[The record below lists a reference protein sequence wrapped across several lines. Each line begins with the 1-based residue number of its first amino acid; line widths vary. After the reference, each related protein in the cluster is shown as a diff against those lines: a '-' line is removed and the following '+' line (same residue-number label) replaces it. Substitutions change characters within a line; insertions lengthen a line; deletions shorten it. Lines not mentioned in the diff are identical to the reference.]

1 MLHHS
6 LGAPKSLKTG
16 IWSSSATQ
24 VRWQLHSPGAAA
36 HVSLLFISL
45 STELYN
51 PMSPTLSL
59 IKENVKHQPSH
70 SSAA

>member
-6 LGAPKSLKTG
+6 LWAPKSLKTG

-24 VRWQLHSPGAAA
+24 VWWQLHSPGAAA
-36 HVSLLFISL
+36 HVSLLFISV

-51 PMSPTLSL
+51 PMSPTISL
-59 IKENVKHQPSH
+59 VKEKVKHQPCH
-70 SSAA
+70 SLAA